1 MLPSAATM
9 NSTAER
15 ALFVDMDGTLVS
27 TDVLWEAFFQA
38 VKAQPWVVL
47 LAVGWLL
54 KSRAT
59 LKDELAKRVTVDP
72 GALPYR
78 DDVIAFVRAR
88 KADGDTVVL
97 ATASARAWA
106 EPVAAHLDVF
116 DDVLASDA
124 TNNLKGSNKLAAI
137 EAYCDGRGLQA
148 WGYVG
153 DAHADLPIWD
163 KAHEVF
169 VVAPSTALKQRVP
182 KATQVFGKKPSL
194 IKAALKA
201 MRPHQWVKNVLL
213 WVPLMLGHAYDDPNK
228 VFAAIVAFAAFSL
241 TASSV
246 YLFNDML
253 DVEADRVHPKK
264 KFRPFASGSLPLL
277 YGPPMVAVLITIAVT
292 LSLLFLPTN
301 YLLVLLIYLAVNS
314 AYSTSLKSKMLIDVM
329 ILASLYTLR
338 IFAGGVATDLGV
350 SEWLL
355 AFSIFMFTSL
365 AFAKRYVELARVA
378 AEGKS
383 EAKGRGYRV
392 EDLEL
397 IISVG
402 PTSGYLAVLVFALY
416 INNGLPDFYVNKS
429 LLWLTCPLLLYWISR
444 LWFLAKRGE
453 LDHDPVV
460 FAVTDKASLAVGLGV
475 GVLLLLAAPPW

>member
-1 MLPSAATM
+1 MPSTPA
-9 NSTAER
+9 R

-27 TDVLWEAFFQA
+27 TDVLWEAFFRA
-38 VKAQPWVVL
+38 VKAQPWVAF

-54 KSRAT
+54 RGRAT
-59 LKDELAKRVTVDP
+59 LKDELAKRIQVDP
-72 GALPYR
+72 ASLPYR
-78 DDVIAFVRAR
+78 DDVLDFVRSR
-88 KADGDTVVL
+88 KAEGDRVIL

-106 EPVAAHLDVF
+106 EPVAAHLDLF
-116 DDVLASDA
+116 DGVLASDA
-124 TNNLKGSNKLAAI
+124 TQNLKGTHKLAAI
-137 EAYCDGRGLQA
+137 EADCAAQDVPA
-148 WGYVG
+148 WGYMG
-153 DAHADLPIWD
+153 DASADIAIWE
-163 KAHEVF
+163 KAGEVYM
-169 VVAPSTALKQRVP
+169 VAPAAGLRSRVKP
-182 KATQVFGKKPSL
+182 TKVFGKKPSVL
-194 IKAALKA
+194 KAALKA

-213 WVPLMLGHAYDDPNK
+213 WVPLLLARAYDDPDK
-228 VFAAIVAFAAFSL
+228 AVAAVAAFAAFSL

-246 YLFNDML
+246 YLFNDLL

-264 KFRPFASGSLPLL
+264 KKRPFASGSLPLL
-277 YGPPMVAVLITIAVT
+277 YGPPLIALLISIALTISIVL
-292 LSLLFLPTN
+292 LPPA
-301 YLLVLLIYLAVNS
+301 YLGVLLVYLAVNS
-314 AYSTSLKSKMLIDVM
+314 AYSTTLKSKMLIDVM

-338 IFAGGVATDLGV
+338 ILAGGVATGLTP

-355 AFSIFMFTSL
+355 AFSIFIFTSL

-378 AEGKS
+378 AEGKT

-392 EDLEL
+392 EDLDL

-416 INNGLPDFYVNKS
+416 INNGLPEFYTNKT

-460 FAVTDKASLAVGLGV
+460 FAVTDKVSLAVGAMV
-475 GVLLLLAAPPW
+475 GILVLLAAPL

>member
-1 MLPSAATM
+1 
-9 NSTAER
+9 
-15 ALFVDMDGTLVS
+15 MDGTLVS
-27 TDVLWEAFFQA
+27 TDVLWEAFFRA
-38 VKAQPWVVL
+38 VKAQPWVAF

-54 KSRAT
+54 RGRAT
-59 LKDELAKRVTVDP
+59 LKDELAKRIVVDP
-72 GALPYR
+72 ASLPYR
-78 DDVIAFVRAR
+78 DDVLEFVRSR
-88 KADGDTVVL
+88 KAAGDRVIL

-106 EPVAAHLDVF
+106 EPVAEHLDLF
-116 DDVLASDA
+116 DGVLASDA
-124 TNNLKGSNKLAAI
+124 TNNLKGTHKLAAI
-137 EAYCDGRGLQA
+137 EADCAEQGVA
-148 WGYVG
+148 SWGYMG
-153 DAHADLPIWD
+153 DASADVPIWE
-163 KAHEVF
+163 KAAEVF
-169 VVAPSTALKQRVP
+169 MVAPSASLPARV
-182 KATQVFGKKPSL
+182 KADKVFGKKPSV

-213 WVPLMLGHAYDDPNK
+213 WVPLLLARAYDDPDK
-228 VFAAIVAFAAFSL
+228 LVAAIAAFAAFSL

-246 YLFNDML
+246 YLFNDLL

-264 KFRPFASGSLPLL
+264 KKRPFASGSLPLL
-277 YGPPMVAVLITIAVT
+277 YGPPLIATLISIALTI
-292 LSLLFLPTN
+292 SI
-301 YLLVLLIYLAVNS
+301 VLLPPTYLGVLLLYLAVNS
-314 AYSTSLKSKMLIDVM
+314 AYSTTLKSKMLIDVM

-338 IFAGGVATDLGV
+338 ILAGGVATDLAP

-355 AFSIFMFTSL
+355 AFSIFIFTSL

-378 AEGKS
+378 AEGKT

-392 EDLEL
+392 EDLDL

-416 INNGLPDFYVNKS
+416 INNGLPEFYTNKT

-460 FAVTDKASLAVGLGV
+460 FAVTDKVSLAVGVMV
-475 GVLLLLAAPPW
+475 GVLVLLAAPL